1 VLVTPMRTA
10 IVRPAIVLLL
20 AACAARTPARTRVPP
35 DRSIITQREILEH
48 KFETVFDA
56 IQSLRPSWLQ
66 TRGTNTLTQTPTQ
79 VQVYLDNNH
88 LGGISSLST
97 ISLSSVVYIRHY
109 NGLEATARWGLDHG
123 EGAIYVSTH
132 LEGNIG
138 P

>member
-1 VLVTPMRTA
+1 MRTTF
-10 IVRPAIVLLL
+10 IRPAVLLL
-20 AACAARTPARTRVPP
+20 VAACAARTPQAARVPP

-48 KFETVFDA
+48 KFETLLDA
-56 IQSLRPSWLQ
+56 IQALRPTWLQ

-88 LGGISSLST
+88 LGGISTLSM
-97 ISLSSVVYIRHY
+97 INLSSVVYIRHY

-132 LEGNIG
+132 TEGSIG

>member
-1 VLVTPMRTA
+1 MRMVF
-10 IVRPAIVLLL
+10 IHPVILLL
-20 AACAARTPARTRVPP
+20 VSACAARTPHGARVPP
-35 DRSIITQREILEH
+35 DRSIITQQEILDH

-56 IQSLRPSWLQ
+56 IQALRPAWLQ
-66 TRGTNTLTQTPTQ
+66 TRGTNSLQSTPTQ

-88 LGGISSLST
+88 LGGISTLSM
-97 ISLSSVVYIRHY
+97 INLSSVVYIRHY

-132 LEGNIG
+132 TEGSIG